1 MLVSMLIPS
10 RARPEKLLKSINQL
24 IVTAFEPENI
34 EFCIRVDD
42 DDDETIAI
50 LPQLREIHPNIKIK
64 VGDRMDGYESLH
76 YMYDELCHISSGTF
90 LYLWND
96 DSYMKTE
103 GWDLILSD
111 YTDRYSWIM
120 TGEYFE
126 NIGSSYQSSFPCMHR
141 KLWEIMGRF
150 SAHPHNDTYQA
161 LVINF
166 FENQWRAFRNFISP
180 DTDMSSIHSTHPLA
194 VNCTTGG
201 THQEDEII
209 EIEHTA
215 LECVIHPENFQ
226 NNVGMLSDLYSPIYQ
241 EVIDDAMKLLKY
253 FVLRGGDFTIRSDD

>member
-10 RARPEKLLKSINQL
+10 RARPENLLKSINQL

-76 YMYDELCHISSGTF
+76 HMYNELAEFSTGTF

-111 YTDRYSWIM
+111 YTDKCSWIM
-120 TGEYFE
+120 TGTHYDY
-126 NIGSSYQSSFPCMHR
+126 SSFNTSFPCLHR
-141 KLWEIMGRF
+141 KLWEVMGRF
-150 SAHPHNDTYQA
+150 AAHPHNDTYQCVVMQLFESQWA
-161 LVINF
+161 GIKNFMLPNTDLSIINSKHPLVI
-166 FENQWRAFRNFISP
+166 
-180 DTDMSSIHSTHPLA
+180 
-194 VNCTTGG
+194 NCTTGG
-201 THQEDEII
+201 KNPEFETI
-209 EIEHTA
+209 EIEHTPV
-215 LECVIHPENFQ
+215 EINNHPENFE
-226 NNVGMLSDLYSPIYQ
+226 NNTNMFNNLQSPVYQ
-241 EVIDDAMKLLKY
+241 EVIEDVMKLVKY
-253 FVLRGGDFTIRSDD
+253 FAARGGDFTVRSDD